1 MIVKT
6 DIHKLLEEEQDGS
19 SLKVLLSRESNA
31 GASSEL
37 SALYMSLA
45 LDDELTPE
53 EVAEFEQFL
62 AEDAELNE
70 EWRVWQ
76 QLDAKLWECP
86 PVAPVD
92 GFLQRFEYR
101 LAQQENQKQLWF
113 GTVVGVITLGLW
125 GILLL
130 GAVSFGLL
138 VWWNQSGWLGEVL
151 QQVTYLWA
159 IVASWGSALWSVVT
173 TLLATPQGK
182 GLVVF
187 YLFATATIL
196 LVWAWLLRRTT
207 QLQDLTS
214 V

>member
-6 DIHKLLEEEQDGS
+6 DMHKLLEEEQGGS
-19 SLKVLLSRESNA
+19 SLKVLLSRESNT

-37 SALYMSLA
+37 SGLYMSLA

-70 EWRVWQ
+70 EWGVWQ

-125 GILLL
+125 GILLI

-159 IVASWGSALWSVVT
+159 IVTSWGSALWSVVT

-187 YLFATATIL
+187 YLFATASIL